1 MCAFLSY
8 SIYQQVFTDVLVG
21 QPHLVACKCDHI
33 EHILLP
39 ESNPHQADIAN
50 WAIYQKSDTL
60 YLIFRGT
67 ANRSDQVVDVAVT
80 PLNMTFDGVVY
91 SLHMGFWG
99 AVTNA
104 YSLILKHLLHFA
116 SKNINKLVISGHSLG
131 GALAQLFAL
140 KYHYDVVRRDEKP
153 EIISVVTY
161 AAPQSCIE
169 DLSSSFPLKN
179 KCINYVCVDDP
190 VPCLASFV
198 DHQHSGRFLRNMAMN
213 TSFVA
218 ALFTKQFNSLRVAMA
233 PVAYLKNYHSLVNSV
248 LISPRAVTLCHQTP
262 KEHHAHIQQL
272 TAQQVDHLNTDSHS
286 MLFYLGEM
294 KTLHLLTA
302 QTASWVKNMYVEL

>member
-1 MCAFLSY
+1 M
-8 SIYQQVFTDVLVG
+8 LVG
-21 QPHLVACKCDHI
+21 QPQRVACKCDHI

-50 WAIYQKSDTL
+50 WAIYHKAGTL
-60 YLIFRGT
+60 YLVFRGT

-80 PLNMTFDGVVY
+80 PFNVSFGDVEF

-104 YSLILKHLLHFA
+104 YSLITKHILHFA
-116 SKNINKLVISGHSLG
+116 NKNINKLVITGHSLG

-140 KYHYDVVRRDEKP
+140 KYYYDVTRSDEWP
-153 EIISVVTY
+153 EIASVITF
-161 AAPQSCIE
+161 AAPQSCID
-169 DLSSSFPLKN
+169 DLSVFFPLQN

-198 DHQHSGRFLRNMAMN
+198 DHQYSGRFLRNIAMN

-218 ALFTKQFNSLRVAMA
+218 ALFTKQFNSLRLAMA
-233 PVAYLKNYHSLVNSV
+233 PVAYLKNYHSFVNSV
-248 LISPRAVTLCHQTP
+248 ALSPRIAALCHQTP
-262 KEHHAHIQQL
+262 KEHHAYIQQL
-272 TAQQVDHLNTDSHS
+272 DEQLVDHLNTDSHS

-294 KTLHLLTA
+294 KTLQLFSTHVATWVSLVFLLFP
-302 QTASWVKNMYVEL
+302 